1 MSHEGT
7 YTYQFTKITPYW
19 WDSNKTIIYYYDLV
33 LSCTYSGTDQ
43 LDNPFVNTEYIS
55 GQNYFDP
62 SGIPYDTFTGNLS
75 GYCNDFADEKDWWQK
90 LYNLCY
96 GNAFRNPIDD
106 NFPIAAEDIPV
117 SPHYSGYSN

>member
-1 MSHEGT
+1 MAHEGT
-7 YTYQFTKITPYW
+7 YTYQFTEITPYW
-19 WDSNKTIIYYYDLV
+19 WDSDKTIIYYYDLV

-43 LDNPFVNTEYIS
+43 LDNPFVSTEYMS
-55 GQNYFDP
+55 GQNYFNP

-96 GNAFRNPIDD
+96 GNAFRNPVDD
-106 NFPIAAEDIPV
+106 DFPFAAEDIPV
-117 SPHYSGYSN
+117 SPHYSGHSH